1 MATLTR
7 RERSRATHQRIVE
20 AAHRLFT
27 TQGYASTTM
36 AQVAESAGV
45 AVQTVYFVFHTKAAL
60 LARTIDFAVLGW
72 ETPRPPQE
80 QPWYRAMEEAPGIA
94 EALRHLVTGVG
105 EIMPRVIPLNL
116 AARASDDPELAGV
129 MAESEAWRA
138 DGYRVILDILARQ
151 GAAPR
156 GARSGAGDAPP
167 AAVRGRG
174 RLPRPRRDVPLVA
187 RGLGRLDGC
196 RGAARGVRADI
207 ARARRLDAQRSTGLA
222 VCRALAPEPGAFQSG
237 DGGWRRRQPWARS
250 SDREE
255 ALRGVAWSHTE
266 VEAAGSH
273 PRIQRPH
280 SRSSEAKKE

>member
-60 LARTIDFAVLGW
+60 LARAIDFAVLGW
-72 ETPRPPQE
+72 EAPRPPQE
-80 QPWYRAMEEAPGIA
+80 QPWYRAMEEAPEIS

-116 AARASDDPELAGV
+116 AARASDDPELARV

-138 DGYRVILDILARQ
+138 DSFRVILDILCTKALLRE
-151 GAAPR
+151 GLGPERATHLLLLYVGEDVYHLLVGTYRWSHEEWVDWTVAALVHEVF
-156 GARSGAGDAPP
+156 GQASSGRE
-167 AAVRGRG
+167 AAVR
-174 RLPRPRRDVPLVA
+174 
-187 RGLGRLDGC
+187 
-196 RGAARGVRADI
+196 
-207 ARARRLDAQRSTGLA
+207 
-222 VCRALAPEPGAFQSG
+222 
-237 DGGWRRRQPWARS
+237 
-250 SDREE
+250 
-255 ALRGVAWSHTE
+255 
-266 VEAAGSH
+266 
-273 PRIQRPH
+273 
-280 SRSSEAKKE
+280 